1 MIRNPAPLLCF
12 LSDNENTIDLCL
24 RYWSLNQKG
33 VWSEKVE
40 SLLAERKI
48 LRQDLLDV
56 LREAC
61 LVCVAGVR
69 CRDCGTL
76 AQVTSRSDYTHM
88 KSSFV
93 TNRHLYQCIECAEA
107 DRTARQ
113 AAVALEAE
121 QKRAQLLRVLGPIE
135 DNLTIEAYGSLSYVN
150 AFFLYCLLVAAGEG
164 WQGREIASVRS
175 QPVKL
180 APTLEMSA
188 AICLRLHSEGIL
200 TPASSS
206 SPSVFHFTNETSG
219 RFTFAP
225 LDVNWILA
233 LDEGGY
239 RIEGLLT
246 QLENVVCRP
255 DASSAEELWSTVA
268 GSECER
274 YFTEL
279 CERYRF
285 SKDTLYTEKVK
296 DAIKYCLERLAL
308 PQVWNVLWCT
318 MRNIAA
324 LIQEGTYIR
333 PHVYNMI
340 SGNIRRDVDRRLAND
355 TSIRPWGRLRP
366 HEEAVVTGI
375 LFDKTFKRGTVA
387 FESITGKNVRA
398 FIDGL
403 PDE

>member
-1 MIRNPAPLLCF
+1 MIRNPTPLLCF
-12 LSDNENTIDLCL
+12 ISDNENAIDLCL

-48 LRQDLLDV
+48 LRQDLLDT

-88 KSSFV
+88 KSALV
-93 TNRHLYQCIECAEA
+93 TNRHLYQCVECAEA
-107 DRTARQ
+107 NRARRQ
-113 AAVALEAE
+113 AAVEFEAE
-121 QKRAQLLRVLGPIE
+121 QKKAQLLRVLGPIE

-164 WQGREIASVRS
+164 WQGREIASVKS

-188 AICLRLHSEGIL
+188 AICLRLNSEGIL

-206 SPSVFHFTNETSG
+206 SPSAFHFPSEKSS

-225 LDVNWILA
+225 LDVNWTLA
-233 LDEGGY
+233 LDETGY
-239 RIEGLLT
+239 PVERLLA
-246 QLENVVCRP
+246 QLENIVCQP
-255 DASSAEELWSTVA
+255 DESSAEELWFTVA

-274 YFTEL
+274 YFAEL

-285 SKDTLYTEKVK
+285 PKETLYTEKVK
-296 DAIKYCLERLAL
+296 DSIQYCLERLAL

-340 SGNIRRDVDRRLAND
+340 AGNIRRDVGRRLANE
-355 TSIRPWGRLRP
+355 TSIRPWTRLRP
-366 HEEAVVTGI
+366 QEEAVVTGT

-387 FESITGKNVRA
+387 FESVAGANVRK
-398 FIDGL
+398 FIEGL
-403 PDE
+403 PYE